1 MNMILSESP
10 KSCEFIQPPYLDPYD
25 VQIEKSE
32 PNIITKP
39 LDDMEFTKNIIL
51 IYQYPQDN
59 TLFVPSYI
67 SSGYQTHHAIYR
79 LVDGELKLLFTRLH
93 IIYDTLVYY
102 YIDKDIT
109 NYLYN
114 LGLNKNDIENV
125 KNKKY
130 KLNNRSIKTV

>member
-1 MNMILSESP
+1 MNLSESP
-10 KSCEFIQPPYLDPYD
+10 KSNDFIQPLYIDSNDIQLENSNP
-25 VQIEKSE
+25 Q
-32 PNIITKP
+32 IITKP

-51 IYQYPQDN
+51 IYQYPPNN

-67 SSGYQTHHAIYR
+67 SSGNQTHYALYK
-79 LVDGELKLLFTRLH
+79 LVDGKLKLLLTRLH
-93 IIYDTLVYY
+93 IIYDSLVYY

-114 LGLNKNDIENV
+114 LGLNKNDIKTI

-130 KLNNRSIKTV
+130 KLNSI